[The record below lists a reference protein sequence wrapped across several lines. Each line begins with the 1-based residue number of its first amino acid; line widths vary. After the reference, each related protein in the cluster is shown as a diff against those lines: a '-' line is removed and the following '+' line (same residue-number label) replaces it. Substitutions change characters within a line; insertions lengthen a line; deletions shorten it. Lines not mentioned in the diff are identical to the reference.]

1 MSSVFYTM
9 DMDLEVT
16 GDIDMIMDSRDILA
30 PYDKWAEESD
40 SEMSLAEDDKENEEV
55 DEEVDED
62 TPQPQ
67 PRPSKRTT
75 RQPLST
81 STKYRLGPRIKLTEK
96 DLDFEIYRDE
106 TAHDIPPWRRE
117 YYGSNLPALGEIHN
131 DVKYKY
137 ATNHHVR
144 RHHRILIRDAVEA
157 GDEQLADQLW
167 NIAQEHPCTFE
178 RLSAAYVW
186 DLDCDALDTW
196 LWVQDKGYDR
206 NWTERQK
213 QRFVE
218 FLEWVKP
225 IMERGIIVAA
235 TDLAEAAHVD
245 EWNNKIIPLQFKS
258 LDLPNLDLF
267 KDSMAKLIFVPIGED
282 ENILHRADF
291 TEVEQACIDEQ
302 WNGPGHWAPG
312 EEAVPPL
319 ESDYSGE
326 ETECDTEE
334 ESEEEDEED
343 EEPYEIEP
351 AFEGDDLI
359 AF

>member
-16 GDIDMIMDSRDILA
+16 GDVDMIMDSRDILA
-30 PYDKWAEESD
+30 PYDDWAEESD
-40 SEMSLAEDDKENEEV
+40 TEMSLGEDDKENDEV
-55 DEEVDED
+55 DEEVDEN
-62 TPQPQ
+62 TPQSH

-81 STKYRLGPRIKLTEK
+81 STKYRLGPRRKLTEK

-106 TAHDIPPWRRE
+106 TAHDVPPWRRE

-131 DVKYKY
+131 DVKFKY
-137 ATNHHVR
+137 AVNHHVR
-144 RHHRILIRDAVEA
+144 RHHRILIADAVEA

-167 NIAQEHPCTFE
+167 NIAQEEPNTLE

-196 LWVQDKGYDR
+196 LWVQDKGYDDS
-206 NWTERQK
+206 WTERQK

-225 IMERGIIVAA
+225 IMERAVIVAA
-235 TDLAEAAHVD
+235 TDLTEAAHVD
-245 EWNNKIIPLQFKS
+245 EWNNKIISLQFQTLGLS
-258 LDLPNLDLF
+258 NLDLV
-267 KDSMAKLIFVPIGED
+267 KDSMAKLIFVPAGED

-291 TEVEQACIDEQ
+291 TELEQACIDDR
-302 WNGPGHWAPG
+302 WNGPGRWAPG

-319 ESDYSGE
+319 ESDYSE
-326 ETECDTEE
+326 EDTEE
-334 ESEEEDEED
+334 EDEEEDEED

-351 AFEGDDLI
+351 AFEGEDLI